1 MSFPKASSSAST
13 TDDDGSDY
21 PDDIFGSSS
30 SSRRSNTT
38 AATKSSTSS
47 HASTRPIKSGS
58 NAADDDHLATWAK
71 NTRFAVFSHFS
82 QVTSAA
88 RNGAHALLSHPLAT
102 RIAADSQHGGPRS
115 AGLANTI
122 TSLAQHGPVGPL
134 GPSDPEWRHS
144 EAVKAIGGEFDSA
157 RVFLARFAK
166 QVAEQAERSRLAE
179 QEEQAR
185 RNRNGAD
192 GDANFEQSVLG
203 AFEIL
208 DLQPSVEKPRARRNA
223 STPVSQEE
231 WDALFDTAGTGAPS
245 VPFSKVRELVFHKGL
260 GPAPSGRPG
269 QPASELRVGLRAQV
283 WPLLLGAEEWVIGEA
298 CEQRSAKR
306 RAKASQY
313 WTLKRAWAGPRSKP
327 LEGLDPFVSSTGK
340 DPLYASISEQE
351 LAAQEKA
358 CREDRETPWMKEQLH
373 RIRVDCVRTDRK
385 MPLFSD
391 VKVKA
396 AGAADGHGSE
406 EIGGRDPAAP
416 QIVASKSTGDDS
428 TAQPNS
434 HMQALADILLTY
446 VIWDKSEAK
455 SSGGAH
461 EHVLPENASPA
472 EAAATIAKGLASHRQ
487 KSREGTKDTPL
498 ESYVQGMSDLCA
510 PLYVVCK
517 GDEAQTFWCFV
528 GLMQRMA
535 SPDPMERSNFYS
547 DQSGMRRQLGLLQK
561 LIQVMDPA
569 VYAHLER
576 TDSLHLFFCFRW
588 LLVLFK
594 REFDFGD
601 ILKLW
606 EALWAAELDD
616 ASPSDKD
623 TIDEQPA
630 SPSLSNDL
638 HLFVVLAILQQ
649 HRDPLL
655 TYLYNFDE
663 ILLYFQGLSQS
674 IDVERTLRQAEV
686 SARTLKALIDQKDR
700 ASLAD
705 RSGSATRIDAPADSA
720 LPDIDEDLRSL
731 VI

>member
-102 RIAADSQHGGPRS
+102 RLAADSQHGGPRT

-157 RVFLARFAK
+157 RVFLARFA
-166 QVAEQAERSRLAE
+166 R
-179 QEEQAR
+179 
-185 RNRNGAD
+185 
-192 GDANFEQSVLG
+192 
-203 AFEIL
+203 
-208 DLQPSVEKPRARRNA
+208 QPSVEKPRARRNA
-223 STPVSQEE
+223 STPVSQAE
-231 WDALFDTAGTGAPS
+231 WNALFDTDGTGAPN

-269 QPASELRVGLRAQV
+269 QPASELRVGLRAHV
-283 WPLLLGAEEWVIGEA
+283 WPLLLGADEWVIGEA

-358 CREDRETPWMKEQLH
+358 CREYRETPWMKEQLH

-396 AGAADGHGSE
+396 AGAADGHDGE

-416 QIVASKSTGDDS
+416 QKVASKSMGDDS

-455 SSGGAH
+455 SSGGAND
-461 EHVLPENASPA
+461 HVLPENASPA

-487 KSREGTKDTPL
+487 KSREGAQDTPL

-528 GLMQRMA
+528 GLMQRM
-535 SPDPMERSNFYS
+535 RSNFYS

-674 IDVERTLRQAEV
+674 IDVESTLRQAEV

-700 ASLAD
+700 ASIAD
-705 RSGSATRIDAPADSA
+705 RSGSATRIDAPANSA